1 MKKIFIVILFINFCF
16 VQPLKSERLLSNVL
30 VLVDFSSSYFHSKKK
45 KKLENTLKEVNKV
58 VLESVSVL
66 PLNMAIQFLSIK
78 ELSLESEVLCQTQ
91 FAKKKLKEK
100 KKEKKT
106 VALTKKKQLKLFLND
121 CTKII
126 LNQKEGLATDL
137 TGAIRK
143 AVFMANSQLP
153 KGEPRIVIILSDF
166 KEERGYQI
174 KNESSLSLEDFS
186 FALVY
191 PGKLDQDKNNLNQLS
206 EFKVFA
212 EKLKLKLEKQGAK
225 EVGTYFED
233 GFFSGNIIDDLL

>member
-30 VLVDFSSSYFHSKKK
+30 VLVDFSSSYFHSGKK

-58 VLESVSVL
+58 VMQSVSVL

-91 FAKKKLKEK
+91 FAKKTLKG
-100 KKEKKT
+100 KT
-106 VALTKKKQLKLFLND
+106 VGEGLTKKKQLKLFLNE

-166 KEERGYQI
+166 KEERGYEI

-212 EKLKLKLEKQGAK
+212 EKLKSKLEKQGAK

>member
-30 VLVDFSSSYFHSKKK
+30 VLVDFSSSYFHSGKK

-58 VLESVSVL
+58 VLQSVKVL

-91 FAKKKLKEK
+91 FARKTLKGKKVGEG
-100 KKEKKT
+100 
-106 VALTKKKQLKLFLND
+106 LTKKKQLKLFLNE

-166 KEERGYQI
+166 KEERGYEI

-212 EKLKLKLEKQGAK
+212 EKLKSKLEKQGAK

>member
-1 MKKIFIVILFINFCF
+1 M
-16 VQPLKSERLLSNVL
+16 
-30 VLVDFSSSYFHSKKK
+30 
-45 KKLENTLKEVNKV
+45 
-58 VLESVSVL
+58 
-66 PLNMAIQFLSIK
+66 
-78 ELSLESEVLCQTQ
+78 ESEVLCQTQ
-91 FAKKKLKEK
+91 FAKKTLKG
-100 KKEKKT
+100 KT
-106 VALTKKKQLKLFLND
+106 FGEGLTKKKQLKLFLND
-121 CTKII
+121 CKKII

-166 KEERGYQI
+166 KEERGYEI

-212 EKLKLKLEKQGAK
+212 EKLKSKLEKQGAK

>member
-30 VLVDFSSSYFHSKKK
+30 VLVDFSSSYFHSGKK

-58 VLESVSVL
+58 VLQSVKVL

-91 FAKKKLKEK
+91 FARKTLKG
-100 KKEKKT
+100 KT
-106 VALTKKKQLKLFLND
+106 VGEGLTKKKQLKLFLNE

-166 KEERGYQI
+166 KEERGYEI

-212 EKLKLKLEKQGAK
+212 EKLKSKLEKQGAK